1 MTRDDDASKDAYN
14 AKAAER
20 MRKWRAAN
28 PLSPEQKV
36 KAAAR
41 SRKWRQS
48 NKEHNSVYQKA
59 YRAANR
65 EKLNAQQLI
74 YKARRKRAAA
84 LQKPDVI

>member
-1 MTRDDDASKDAYN
+1 
-14 AKAAER
+14 
-20 MRKWRAAN
+20 MRKWRAGN

-48 NKEHNSVYQKA
+48 NKEHNSAYQKA

-65 EKLNAQQLI
+65 EKLNAQQLV

-84 LQKPDVI
+84 LQKPAVI